1 MKSIRFLLA
10 LVLTAAALFAASLQG
25 APAYAAEYKTMTD
38 MCGNTVEVPVNPQRI
53 ASMHCV
59 SCERVYI
66 LGAGSRLC
74 LMGKQ
79 SPWAYKLY
87 PEIRNVETRRTG
99 KVSQLRTLNV
109 DLVLYTTGMF
119 KGKGE
124 EFRKAGL
131 KTACSF
137 TADKR
142 PRTVEG
148 FITGFKKQMRFYG
161 QILGPDAKA
170 RADRYCRYFDDR
182 VGRILSITSRIDR
195 KDRPSVYYGWK
206 GGEMLASQGEGSTMH
221 WNTEIAGGNY
231 LPRARDDN
239 FADLDRKQV
248 LSWDPDVV
256 LISRANVTIDTV
268 KEDPAWATGKAVRNG
283 RVYYTPEGI
292 YSWDNASGETVLLII
307 YLAKIFHPDLFKD
320 WDMIKEMKTFYSE
333 IYGKTITDEDARRIL
348 QCLPP
353 A

>member
-1 MKSIRFLLA
+1 MKSARFLFALA
-10 LVLTAAALFAASLQG
+10 LTVAALFAANPQG
-25 APAYAAEYKTMTD
+25 VPVYAGEYKTITD
-38 MCGNTVEVPVNPQRI
+38 MCGNTVEIPANPQRI

-59 SCERVYI
+59 SCERIYI

-87 PEIRNVETRRTG
+87 PEIRNIETERTG
-99 KVSQLRTLNV
+99 KITQLKDLNV

-124 EFRKAGL
+124 EFRKAGFR
-131 KTACSF
+131 TACAF
-137 TADKR
+137 TAERR

-148 FITGFKKQMRFYG
+148 FIADFKKQMRFYG
-161 QILGPDAKA
+161 QILGPEVKA
-170 RADRYCRYFDDR
+170 RAERYCKYFDDR
-182 VGRILSITSRIDR
+182 VGRVLSITSKIDM
-195 KDRPSVYYGWK
+195 KDRPTVYYGWK
-206 GGEMLASQGEGSTMH
+206 SGKMLASQGEGSTMH

-231 LPRARDDN
+231 LPRAKDDN
-239 FADLDRKQV
+239 FADLDRKLV

-256 LISRANVTIDTV
+256 LISRANVTIDSV
-268 KEDPAWATGKAVRNG
+268 KKDPAWASKKAVRNG
-283 RVYYTPEGI
+283 RVHYTPEGV
-292 YSWDNASGETVLLII
+292 YSWDNASGETVLFII
-307 YLAKIFHPDLFKD
+307 YLAKTLHPDLFKD
-320 WDMIKEMKTFYSE
+320 WDMVKEMKSFYSE